1 MKKSIV
7 LFLLI
12 VAGAFQIAWGQEE
25 PMDLDP
31 CKTMLNPQFFF
42 GAFAVDACPDCMIFW
57 EGSYDAGG
65 TGSFQILKVEI
76 VGRTTGDDIRC
87 ENCIS
92 NSEIFKLAYLNMME
106 KLNDWDLWGL
116 FNGHTTAMISPCWH
130 EITIKMTD
138 EEYQSKIDPP
148 KPEPEMKMAQSS
160 KGSEEILEAKYHNGV
175 EISPCETETVCCK
188 AKINVIFKLDDN
200 YKNKVDKIVVLDH
213 TFPPSCKDEDCQPLC
228 GVLEF
233 REYANRPKTN
243 EQGTIDISVYPNPT
257 NGELM
262 INADGIGDSFTFEL
276 SDMLGNTV
284 LTKQIEN
291 SDGPINMAIEAQP
304 GVYNYRILFGTNIVK
319 QGSITIIK

>member
-76 VGRTTGDDIRC
+76 VSKNTGDDIRC
-87 ENCIS
+87 EKCIS
-92 NSEIFKLAYLNMME
+92 NSEVFRLAYINMME
-106 KLNDWDLWGL
+106 KLKDWGIWYLVEG
-116 FNGHTTAMISPCWH
+116 NSTAMLSPCWH

-138 EEYQSKIDPP
+138 EEYHKKLDQSIACK
-148 KPEPEMKMAQSS
+148 KMAQSS

-175 EISPCETETVCCK
+175 EISPCETETACCI
-188 AKINVIFKLDDN
+188 AKISVTFELDDN
-200 YKNKVDKIVVLDH
+200 YKSKVVKIVILDR

-228 GVLEF
+228 GALEF
-233 REYANRPKTN
+233 REPANRPKTN
-243 EQGTIDISVYPNPT
+243 EQGDLNINVYPNPS
-257 NGELM
+257 NGQLM
-262 INADGIGDSFTFEL
+262 IDADGIGDSFTFEL

-284 LTKQIEN
+284 LTKKIDN
-291 SDGPINMAIEAQP
+291 SDGPINIAIEAQP
-304 GVYNYRILFGTNIVK
+304 GVYNYRLLLGTNIVK
-319 QGSITIIK
+319 QGTITIIK